1 MLLNLKYCTSN
12 IILRIEMLTVK
23 KKIKLFAVFC
33 ILAWF
38 SFPQGLL
45 IRSSR
50 RFKFATLLSFY

>member
-1 MLLNLKYCTSN
+1 
-12 IILRIEMLTVK
+12 MLTVK
-23 KKIKLFAVFC
+23 KKIKLFAVLR

-50 RFKFATLLSFY
+50 RFEFATLFSFY